1 MQDDAVQ
8 RPDLALL
15 AAEAGLGDAQIH
27 VRRIGAAGPHWSR
40 DDGRTIYPASMI
52 KVPLAAAAG
61 AAIHAGRLRWDTP
74 VTVDPRNAT
83 VNDAPSPIA
92 PGYRTTVEEL
102 TTYMLQRSDNVAT
115 NQLFD
120 VLGRERATADV
131 HALGF
136 TGTAFRRKL
145 SGALPLIDDPEAT
158 GRNTFPAAEAA
169 ELFVALA
176 EDRIPEAAALRR
188 ILATS
193 WWDVKLS
200 RGLEPG
206 DAFAHKTGDTDEVS
220 HDGGI
225 LTLPGGARWVVVVFT
240 ELASSDEHD
249 ARFGAFMR
257 ALRPY
262 LLGSGGA
269 LASEGAVG
277 EPGNRAST
285 PPEQE

>member
-1 MQDDAVQ
+1 MQ

-15 AAEAGLGDAQIH
+15 AAGAGLGAAKVH
-27 VRRIGAAGPHWSR
+27 VMRLASTGPHWSR
-40 DDGRTIYPASMI
+40 DDGRPIYPASMI
-52 KVPLAAAAG
+52 KVPLAVAAG
-61 AAIHAGRLRWDTP
+61 AAIRAGRLAWDTP

-83 VNDAPSPIA
+83 LNDAPSPII

-115 NQLFD
+115 NQLYD
-120 VLGRERATADV
+120 VLGRERATDDIR
-131 HALGF
+131 ALGF
-136 TGTAFRRKL
+136 AGTAFRRKL
-145 SGALPLIDDPEAT
+145 SGSLPLIDDPEAT

-169 ELFVALA
+169 ELFAALA
-176 EDRIPEAAALRR
+176 EDRVPEAAVLRG

-200 RGLEPG
+200 RGLAPG

-225 LTLPGGARWVVVVFT
+225 LTLPSGARWVVVVFT

-257 ALRPY
+257 ALRPH
-262 LLGSGGA
+262 LLAFDGATGAEGA
-269 LASEGAVG
+269 LA

-285 PPEQE
+285 TPEQE

>member
-1 MQDDAVQ
+1 MMDCP
-8 RPDLALL
+8 PDLAAL
-15 AAEAGLGDAQIH
+15 AGKTGLGPAQMH
-27 VRRIGAAGPHWSR
+27 VRRLAPGGPRWSR
-40 DDGRTIYPASMI
+40 DDARPIYPASMI
-52 KVPLAAAAG
+52 KLPLATALG
-61 AAIHAGRLRWDTP
+61 AAIRNGRLRWDTP

-83 VNDAPSPIA
+83 VNDAPSPIE

-102 TTYMLQRSDNVAT
+102 ATFMLQRSDNVAT

-120 VLGRERATADV
+120 VVGRERATADV
-131 HALGF
+131 QALGYP
-136 TGTAFRRKL
+136 GTAFRRKL

-169 ELFVALA
+169 ELLAALA
-176 EDRIPEAAALRR
+176 GDRIPEAAALRR
-188 ILATS
+188 ILGTS

-206 DAFAHKTGDTDEVS
+206 DAFAHKTGDTDEVA

-225 LTLPGGARWVVVVFT
+225 LTLPGGSEWVIVVYT
-240 ELASSDEHD
+240 ELQSSDEHD

-262 LLGSGGA
+262 LL
-269 LASEGAVG
+269 ASEGAVG
-277 EPGNRAST
+277 EPGNRATT

>member
-1 MQDDAVQ
+1 MQP
-8 RPDLALL
+8 PDLA
-15 AAEAGLGDAQIH
+15 AVADQTGLGAAQIH
-27 VRRIGAAGPHWSR
+27 VRRLRPAGPSWR
-40 DDGRTIYPASMI
+40 ADDGRFVYPASMI

-61 AAIHAGRLRWDTP
+61 AAIRAGRLRWDTP
-74 VTVDPRNAT
+74 VSVDARNLT
-83 VNDAPSPIA
+83 PNDTPSPMVR
-92 PGYRTTVEEL
+92 GYRTTVAEL
-102 TTYMLQRSDNVAT
+102 TTFMLQRSDNVAT
-115 NQLFD
+115 NQLYD
-120 VLGRERATADV
+120 VLGRDRATADI

-136 TGTAFRRKL
+136 PGTAFRRKL

-169 ELFVALA
+169 ALFEALA
-176 EDRIPEAAALRR
+176 EDRVPEAAALRG

-206 DAFAHKTGDTDEVS
+206 DAFAHKTGDTDEVA

-225 LTLPGGARWVVVVFT
+225 LTLPGGARWVVVVYT

-262 LLGSGGA
+262 LL
-269 LASEGAVG
+269 ASEGAVE

-285 PPEQE
+285 TPEQE

>member
-1 MQDDAVQ
+1 MTG
-8 RPDLALL
+8 RPPDLAALAEETGL
-15 AAEAGLGDAQIH
+15 AAAQIH
-27 VRRIGAAGPHWSR
+27 VRALAHAGPRWSR
-40 DDGRTIYPASMI
+40 DDGRWVYPASMI

-61 AAIHAGRLRWDTP
+61 AAIRAGRLGWDTA
-74 VTVDPRNAT
+74 VTVDARNAT
-83 VNDAPSPIA
+83 PNDAPSPIV

-102 TTYMLQRSDNVAT
+102 TTFMLQRSDNVAT
-115 NQLFD
+115 NQLYD
-120 VLGRERATADV
+120 VLGRERATAEIA
-131 HALGF
+131 ALGYP
-136 TGTAFRRKL
+136 GTAFRRKL

-158 GRNTFPAAEAA
+158 GRNAFPAAEAA
-169 ELFVALA
+169 ALFAA
-176 EDRIPEAAALRR
+176 IAADRIPEAAAVRR

-206 DAFAHKTGDTDEVS
+206 DAFAHKTGDTDEVA

-225 LTLPGGARWVVVVFT
+225 LTLPGGARWVVVVYT
-240 ELASSDEHD
+240 ELPSSDEHD

-262 LLGSGGA
+262 LL
-269 LASEGAVG
+269 ASEGALG
-277 EPGNRAST
+277 EPGNRATT

>member
-1 MQDDAVQ
+1 MQVRACKMKGCS
-8 RPDLALL
+8 PDLAAFADTTGL
-15 AAEAGLGDAQIH
+15 AGAQIH
-27 VRRIGAAGPHWSR
+27 VRCLAPGGPDWRR
-40 DDGRTIYPASMI
+40 DDGRPVYPASII
-52 KVPLAAAAG
+52 KLPLAAAIGVAVR
-61 AAIHAGRLRWDTP
+61 AGRLRWDTP

-92 PGYRTTVEEL
+92 PGYATTVEEL
-102 TTYMLQRSDNVAT
+102 TTFMLQRSDNVAT
-115 NQLFD
+115 NQLYD

-131 HALGF
+131 RALGF
-136 TGTAFRRKL
+136 PGTAFRRKL

-169 ELFVALA
+169 QLLA
-176 EDRIPEAAALRR
+176 AIADDRIPEARVVRR

-206 DAFAHKTGDTDEVS
+206 DVFAHKTGDTDEVA

-225 LTLPGGARWVVVVFT
+225 LTLSGGARWVVVVYT
-240 ELASSDEHD
+240 ELPSSDEHD

-262 LLGSGGA
+262 LLA
-269 LASEGAVG
+269 PEGAVG
-277 EPGNRAST
+277 GPGNRATT

>member
-1 MQDDAVQ
+1 
-8 RPDLALL
+8 
-15 AAEAGLGDAQIH
+15 
-27 VRRIGAAGPHWSR
+27 
-40 DDGRTIYPASMI
+40 
-52 KVPLAAAAG
+52 
-61 AAIHAGRLRWDTP
+61 
-74 VTVDPRNAT
+74 
-83 VNDAPSPIA
+83 
-92 PGYRTTVEEL
+92 
-102 TTYMLQRSDNVAT
+102 MLQRSDNVAT
-115 NQLFD
+115 NQLYD
-120 VLGRERATADV
+120 VLGRERATEDIR
-131 HALGF
+131 ALGF
-136 TGTAFRRKL
+136 PGTAFRRKL
-145 SGALPLIDDPEAT
+145 SGSLPLIDDPEAT

-169 ELFVALA
+169 ELFAALA
-176 EDRIPEAAALRR
+176 EDRVPEAAAVRR

-262 LLGSGGA
+262 VLAFDGATGAEGA
-269 LASEGAVG
+269 LA

-285 PPEQE
+285 TPEQE